1 MYERFF
7 QLARTP
13 FSMVPDP
20 GFVHLTSQHADAI
33 SGLAFGVMD
42 RKGYLMLT
50 GEPGLGKT
58 TALCALSELLAESN
72 VQASVIFHPTLSGPE
87 FLEMVMLNF
96 GLEQIPSS
104 KALRLKMLQAFLV
117 RSDNKGTVSAL
128 IVDEAHKLSPELLE
142 EIRLLGNF
150 EASDHKLLQI
160 VLVGQNELQDRL
172 NLPELW
178 QLKQRIAIRLTLRRL
193 ERPQVAE
200 YVQFRWNKAGGAGPN
215 PFTSEALDGVSRW
228 SSGIPRVINGICDN
242 SLLMAFA
249 ESTHTVDLELVREA
263 CIELDLPTPSL
274 TSRPTPSGSIEIPQP
289 RPNQSRSNSPS
300 RTGSQQT
307 SQHPSQQAAQQDGE
321 ETPKFWTEA
330 NPSFLKKWLRLPN

>member
-20 GFVHLTSQHADAI
+20 GLVHLTSQHADAI

-58 TALCALSELLAESN
+58 TALCALQELLVESN

-87 FLEMVMLNF
+87 FLEMLMMNF
-96 GLEQIPSS
+96 GLEQIPAS

-160 VLVGQNELQDRL
+160 VLVGQNELQERL

-193 ERPQVAE
+193 DRQQVGE
-200 YVQFRWNKAGGAGPN
+200 YVQFRWTKAGASSPH
-215 PFTSEALDGVSRW
+215 PFTHEALDGISRW
-228 SSGIPRVINGICDN
+228 SGGIPRVINGICDN
-242 SLLMAFA
+242 ALLMAFA

-263 CIELDLPTPSL
+263 CIELDLPTPAFN
-274 TSRPTPSGSIEIPQP
+274 SRPAPPPPVPNAAPAPQP
-289 RPNQSRSNSPS
+289 QPAKARSKAASRP
-300 RTGSQQT
+300 GSKGD
-307 SQHPSQQAAQQDGE
+307 PKDGE
-321 ETPKFWTEA
+321 EGPKFWTES

>member
-1 MYERFF
+1 
-7 QLARTP
+7 
-13 FSMVPDP
+13 MVPDP
-20 GFVHLTSQHADAI
+20 GLVHLTSQHADAI

-58 TALCALSELLAESN
+58 TALCALQELLVESN

-87 FLEMVMLNF
+87 FLEMLMMNF
-96 GLEQIPSS
+96 GLEQIPAS

-193 ERPQVAE
+193 DRQQVAE
-200 YVQFRWNKAGGAGPN
+200 YIQFRWSKAGGASAH
-215 PFTSEALDGVSRW
+215 PFTSEALDGIHRW

-242 SLLMAFA
+242 ALLMAFA
-249 ESTHTVDLELVREA
+249 ESTHTVDLDLVREA
-263 CIELDLPTPSL
+263 CIELDLPTPAL
-274 TSRPTPSGSIEIPQP
+274 AARPTSPPPSE
-289 RPNQSRSNSPS
+289 SP
-300 RTGSQQT
+300 
-307 SQHPSQQAAQQDGE
+307 AAQPQTAEARAKTTSKFGSKVGSKPGSKVGSMAGPKGDPKDGE
-321 ETPKFWTEA
+321 EGPKFWTES

>member
-20 GFVHLTSQHADAI
+20 GLVHLTSQHADAI

-58 TALCALSELLAESN
+58 TALCALQELLVESN

-87 FLEMVMLNF
+87 FLEMMMMNF
-96 GLEQIPSS
+96 GLEQIPAS
-104 KALRLKMLQAFLV
+104 KALRLKMLEGFLV
-117 RSDNKGTVSAL
+117 RSDNKGAVSAL

-142 EIRLLGNF
+142 EIRLLGNL

-160 VLVGQNELQDRL
+160 VLVGQNELQERL

-193 ERPQVAE
+193 DRQQVGE
-200 YVQFRWNKAGGAGPN
+200 YVQFRWTKAADRLRIHSPAKRWMESASGRAG
-215 PFTSEALDGVSRW
+215 SR
-228 SSGIPRVINGICDN
+228 
-242 SLLMAFA
+242 
-249 ESTHTVDLELVREA
+249 E
-263 CIELDLPTPSL
+263 
-274 TSRPTPSGSIEIPQP
+274 
-289 RPNQSRSNSPS
+289 
-300 RTGSQQT
+300 
-307 SQHPSQQAAQQDGE
+307 
-321 ETPKFWTEA
+321 
-330 NPSFLKKWLRLPN
+330 